1 MKAKHNFQELR
12 LATTLPPHESDEGGL
27 ELGQILVT
35 LRRRVLLIAGITI
48 GVAALAAL
56 KAFFD
61 TPVYRGQF
69 EILTEPTTV
78 ETVISSSN
86 TESLSSQ
93 ENVVAVKADEVKI
106 KILKSLNLLT
116 PLVKQLKAQYP
127 EISYSSLFDNLS
139 ITPQG
144 KDAETEILSVTYQ
157 DANPDLVKSVLD
169 LVSKA
174 YLDYSLQARQTGV
187 RRGIE
192 FVERQLPNLRSR
204 VQVQQERLQKIRQQN
219 NLVDPQTKG
228 QELSSQ
234 ISIFGQQQLETQIQL
249 NEAKALYA
257 NLQKE
262 LTRQGPESATSAL
275 FGNSRYQSLLT
286 QLLVIDNQ
294 LATNSVLLLEKS
306 PEMAIL
312 RQQRQNLLTLIR
324 REGQQVAREM
334 ANSIQGLETRNQIL
348 TLTLDRLNRDVKK
361 LSEILREYNDIQQE
375 LQIANNNLNQFL
387 SKREALRID
396 AAQKE
401 VPWQLLTPPGEPEA
415 TPVSL
420 KRNLLLGAVL
430 GLLLGV
436 GTAIL
441 LDKLGD
447 ILHTSKQVKEVTQL
461 PILGAIPYEKE
472 LRKLSL
478 AETCSSLIRQVS
490 SEQSNGHKERRYVVS
505 PFCEAFRFLY
515 TNIRFL
521 SLDTPIR
528 SLIVSSAT
536 VAEGK
541 STVAIY
547 LAQAAAAMGQRVL
560 LVDADLRYPSIDTY
574 LNLTDDRGLTH
585 LLSSSFSDFNSAIQ
599 RSPLEDNLFVLAAG
613 LIASDPIKLLASQK
627 MQDLMEELENAFD
640 LVIYK
645 APSLMGFADTHLLSA
660 QTNGVLLVAG
670 LGILKRSLL
679 KQALD
684 ELRISGTSILGIV
697 ANSTKDASHRKF
709 PDGRLQRG
717 LELINLPQYAS
728 SLPLHAEKI
737 SR

>member
-1 MKAKHNFQELR
+1 
-12 LATTLPPHESDEGGL
+12 
-27 ELGQILVT
+27 
-35 LRRRVLLIAGITI
+35 
-48 GVAALAAL
+48 
-56 KAFFD
+56 
-61 TPVYRGQF
+61 
-69 EILTEPTTV
+69 
-78 ETVISSSN
+78 
-86 TESLSSQ
+86 
-93 ENVVAVKADEVKI
+93 
-106 KILKSLNLLT
+106 
-116 PLVKQLKAQYP
+116 
-127 EISYSSLFDNLS
+127 
-139 ITPQG
+139 
-144 KDAETEILSVTYQ
+144 
-157 DANPDLVKSVLD
+157 
-169 LVSKA
+169 
-174 YLDYSLQARQTGV
+174 
-187 RRGIE
+187 
-192 FVERQLPNLRSR
+192 
-204 VQVQQERLQKIRQQN
+204 
-219 NLVDPQTKG
+219 
-228 QELSSQ
+228 
-234 ISIFGQQQLETQIQL
+234 
-249 NEAKALYA
+249 
-257 NLQKE
+257 LQKE

-294 LATNSVLLLEKS
+294 LASNSVLLLEKS
-306 PEMAIL
+306 PEMTIL

-361 LSEILREYNDIQQE
+361 LSKILREYNDIQQE
-375 LQIANNNLNQFL
+375 LQIATDNLNQFL

-447 ILHTSKQVKEVTQL
+447 ILHTSKQIKEVTQL

-478 AETCSSLIRQVS
+478 AETRSSLIQQVS
-490 SEQSNGHKERRYVVS
+490 LEQSNGHKERRYVVS

-560 LVDADLRYPSIDTY
+560 LVDADLRYPSLGTY

-599 RSPLEDNLFVLAAG
+599 RSPLEDNLFVLTAG

-670 LGILKRSLL
+670 LGTLKRSLL

-697 ANSTKDASHRKF
+697 ANSTKDMSHRKF
-709 PDGRLQRG
+709 PDGKLQRG
-717 LELINLPQYAS
+717 LELMNLPQYAS
-728 SLPLHAEKI
+728 SLPLPAEKI